1 MTHLLHRIQSSHSQK
16 RKVAWNKALAQH
28 FDHTTNWKRT
38 RGKAFFSGGCGFS
51 RHKITNRATY
61 RKDRKRPHASATPW
75 SITTFLE
82 SPTSCNSC
90 KSCEVRPST
99 CSGMQKSLRRQG
111 WEICCGKEQM
121 SWGKAFFFFF
131 PSKLSCPS
139 QTEKTDS
146 WLLWGRGL
154 RKEWSER
161 LGLADVSCYVQKRYT
176 TRSYCIAQRTIFN
189 ILTVVEKYFK
199 KECIYMYTWITLLYS
214 RN

>member
-111 WEICCGKEQM
+111 WEIFRGKDVPVV
-121 SWGKAFFFFF
+121 GKGMTLGIEYAEGRSRRLGAKLFFFFF
-131 PSKLSCPS
+131 PQNFLVLHRRTE
-139 QTEKTDS
+139 QTRGCS
-146 WLLWGRGL
+146 GGGGWGRNGV
-154 RKEWSER
+154 RGW
-161 LGLADVSCYVQKRYT
+161 G
-176 TRSYCIAQRTIFN
+176 
-189 ILTVVEKYFK
+189 
-199 KECIYMYTWITLLYS
+199 
-214 RN
+214 